1 MKRQLRFFDILC
13 LGINGIVGS
22 GIFLL
27 PGKLL
32 GGLGPLSIL
41 QFALCG
47 LLFII
52 IALCFSEAASRVDR
66 NGGPYNYVRIAFGPR
81 AGFAMGWL
89 IVVSMLFNF
98 ATLMVGLVGYA
109 GTLDAFKW
117 LSVGWN
123 AEIVKAVLLAGLAWL
138 NIRGVRL
145 GADAVN
151 LMTIAKI
158 VPLVLFIA
166 FGIFAIQSDNFVP
179 FAPHGFAPMSA
190 FILMTAFT
198 YQSFEVAPVPA
209 GDVQN
214 PARVMPRAMI
224 GALLFSIV
232 LYVVIQTIIVGSG
245 ADIVNSE
252 GPLADA
258 ARGFMGPWGGK
269 MIAIGA
275 LISMTGYVAGSV
287 LLAPRSLEILCEDG
301 YLPKIGAHYH
311 ARYAT
316 PDVATI
322 FVVVV
327 VFAMSCVL
335 NFESLV
341 DIGSFVVVL
350 QYAGTCLAV
359 PILRKKIPDTKDTYR
374 MPGNWLLPL
383 LGAAISI
390 YCASQ
395 IKIPELIWTL
405 SAVVIG
411 LIVSFAYRHFI
422 KYRLP
427 NGG

>member
-22 GIFLL
+22 GIFLF
-27 PGKLL
+27 PGKLI

-52 IALCFSEAASRVDR
+52 IALCFAEAASRVDR

-117 LSVGWN
+117 LAEGWN
-123 AEIVKAVLLAGLAWL
+123 AMMVKAVLLAGFAWL

-151 LMTIAKI
+151 LLTIAKI
-158 VPLVLFIA
+158 VPLLLFVG
-166 FGIFAIQSDNFVP
+166 FGIFAIQSEHFVP
-179 FAPHGFAPMSA
+179 FAPYGFAPMSG
-190 FILMTAFT
+190 FILMTAFA

-214 PARVMPRAMI
+214 PARVMPKAMV
-224 GALLFSIV
+224 GALLFSMA
-232 LYVVIQTIIVGSG
+232 LYVLIQTIVVGCG
-245 ADIVNSE
+245 ADVVHSD

-258 ARGFMGPWGGK
+258 AASFMGPWGAK

-275 LISMTGYVAGSV
+275 LVSMTGYLAGSV

-301 YLPKIGAHYH
+301 HLPKVGAHYH
-311 ARYAT
+311 PRHAT

-327 VFAMSCVL
+327 VFVMSCVL

-359 PILRKKIPDTKDTYR
+359 PILRKKLPDTKDSYR
-374 MPGNWLLPL
+374 MPGNWRLPL

-395 IKIPELIWTL
+395 IKVPELIWTI
-405 SAVVIG
+405 SAIVVG
-411 LIVSFAYRHFI
+411 FVVSFAYRHFNR
-422 KYRLP
+422 YRLP
-427 NGG
+427 VE